1 MNPRQRRG
9 LVLIVLTS
17 LAAVAVFFGVMAY
30 VDDVASRVGPSVQV
44 LRLTRDVGV
53 YETVTEDMLA
63 SVEVPERWVSGSTLL
78 ADDQDDLLGTVA
90 ASSFEAGTTIQ
101 RGMMVDP
108 PAVEPGFREIAVM
121 VDAETGVAGKVS
133 PGDRVDIIATVGG
146 SDTEL
151 PSSRVWVSN
160 AQVIDVGVARDVDDE
175 DESRP
180 TFESGQGVPVTFAL
194 TTNDALKV
202 AFVESFSVKLRLA
215 LRGAGDTSEISE
227 DQWVYTPT
235 EEQG

>member
-17 LAAVAVFFGVMAY
+17 IAAVAVFFGIMTY
-30 VDDVASRVGPSVQV
+30 VDDVGSRVGPSVQV

-53 YETVTEDMLA
+53 YEAITEDMLA
-63 SVEVPERWVSGSTLL
+63 SVEMPERWVSGATLL
-78 ADDQDDLLGTVA
+78 ADEQDDILGKV
-90 ASSFEAGTTIQ
+90 ASSSFVAGTTVQ
-101 RGMMVDP
+101 TGMMVTP
-108 PAVEPGFREIAVM
+108 PAVEPGYREIAVM

-146 SDTEL
+146 TDTAP

-175 DESRP
+175 SDARAS
-180 TFESGQGVPVTFAL
+180 FESSSGVPVTFAL

-202 AFVESFSVKLRLA
+202 AYVESFSVKLRLA

-227 DQWVYTPT
+227 DQWVYTTT
-235 EEQG
+235 EAQG

>member
-9 LVLIVLTS
+9 LVLVVLTS
-17 LAAVAVFFGVMAY
+17 IAAVAVFLGILTY
-30 VDDVASRVGPSVQV
+30 VDDVGSRVGPSVQV
-44 LRLTRDVGV
+44 LRLTRDVGA

-63 SVEVPERWVSGSTLL
+63 TVEVPERWVSGSTLL
-78 ADDQDDLLGTVA
+78 GDDEGDVVGKV
-90 ASSFEAGTTIQ
+90 ASSTFEAGTTVQ

-108 PAVEPGFREIAVM
+108 PALEPGYREIAVM
-121 VDAETGVAGKVS
+121 VDAETGVAGKVG

-146 SDTEL
+146 TDTD
-151 PSSRVWVSN
+151 PASSRVWVSN
-160 AQVIDVGVARDVDDE
+160 AQVIDVGVARAVDDE
-175 DESRP
+175 DEQGLGFDTGR
-180 TFESGQGVPVTFAL
+180 GVPVTFAL

-227 DQWVYTPT
+227 DQWVYTAT
-235 EEQG
+235 GEQG